1 MSTPARKPPRAS
13 PALDAACVSGV
24 SLSPFSPT
32 PYSAA
37 QSAAKVAKIGNVE
50 YTSLADAVAAAA
62 LAGEAVK
69 IELLDNVTEN
79 VTISGVEGE
88 LDLGDFTL
96 TGTISVA
103 DSTLE
108 ISNGTIDY
116 GIGTFTVNS
125 GTVTLA
131 EDATMTGAG
140 NAEPI
145 LVNGG
150 TFNIYGTINDTN
162 VQSFTLKVFDPAVI
176 NCYDGCS
183 ITGGLACFKP
193 YGTGATSINI
203 EGGTFT
209 TTKDNDA
216 TAKCYGIFYCT
227 KDIVPTIKIK
237 GGTFVTAVG
246 GSADQGIFAI
256 KSSSSILD
264 WAGVAGLDDT
274 CTATFNVDPLD
285 ASKGLTAAQL
295 YKAGYKAEQSASDGL
310 WRIVKEYTIALDDAD
325 DMTYTVNTVFPL
337 ALPTPAESG
346 KGEFLGWTNATVTTP
361 ITQIAAKPDPLAN
374 LEFFAAYKA
383 AGPDWPSDWPTD
395 VPPAMKEAFKTW
407 ADTYKVDSFEGAEN
421 AFLMNADPKG
431 TIPELKIESISVEGT
446 TATIVVSATGKDLET
461 GINGVL
467 YVDAAD
473 DLTNWTTTEV
483 ETDAAFTDGKA
494 TFTVDAAKFMKA
506 KVGFK
511 VEEAPTK

>member
-1 MSTPARKPPRAS
+1 MRQRRFAFAFFPY
-13 PALDAACVSGV
+13 
-24 SLSPFSPT
+24 PT

-37 QSAAKVAKIGNVE
+37 QSEPPAPTTNVAKIGTDE
-50 YTSLADAVAAAA
+50 YPTLADAVAAAA

-69 IELLDNVTEN
+69 IELLANVTED
-79 VTISGVEGE
+79 VAISGVTGE
-88 LDLGDFTL
+88 LDLGGFAL

-103 DSTLE
+103 DSALE
-108 ISNGTIDY
+108 ISNGTVAFNGQCTIDADSELTIADDAILTGHASGNEAFFVY
-116 GIGTFTVNS
+116 GTVNVY
-125 GTVTLA
+125 GTVI
-131 EDATMTGAG
+131 DTGS
-140 NAEPI
+140 
-145 LVNGG
+145 
-150 TFNIYGTINDTN
+150 D
-162 VQSFTLKVFDPAVI
+162 SFTFKLFDPAVV
-176 NCYDGCS
+176 NCYTGCS

-216 TAKCYGIFYCT
+216 SAKNYGIFYCT

-256 KSSSSILD
+256 KSTSTILD
-264 WAGVAGLDDT
+264 WAGEAGLDDT

-337 ALPTPAESG
+337 ALPTPADSG
-346 KGEFLGWTNATVTTP
+346 KGEFLGWTNATQVTP
-361 ITQIAAKPDPLAN
+361 ITQIAAQPDPLAD

-383 AGPDWPSDWPTD
+383 AGPDWPEDDPDFPADADDEVKGKYADWAKTYSVTTPEGNSD
-395 VPPAMKEAFKTW
+395 
-407 ADTYKVDSFEGAEN
+407 
-421 AFLMNADPKG
+421 AFLMNVDPNG
-431 TIPELKIESISVEGT
+431 DIPELEIKGIEVEGT
-446 TATIVVSATGKDLET
+446 TATITVGTDTTDFNLGTV
-461 GINGVL
+461 NGVL
-467 YVDAAD
+467 YVESTDELAGE
-473 DLTNWTTTEV
+473 WEV
-483 ETDAAFTDGKA
+483 EQYDLPTGEVGQTA
-494 TFTVDAAKFMKA
+494 TFTVTAGKFMRA

-511 VEEAPTK
+511 APPQEPVTEP